1 MKTRMMFALAALV
14 VAAFVAG
21 CSEVPTQQ
29 VQDAEAALQ
38 AVEGAGAAQY
48 APEELTAV
56 NEAMGKLKA
65 ELAVQADKPSLL
77 RRYGTAT
84 ELALAVRQTSDA
96 ALTEVEA
103 AKQRAHDAAQARIE
117 AAAGLLEVVRP
128 MLANAP
134 RGKGSEADLKL
145 LEADLMGVEMTL
157 GTAREALAAGDLVAA
172 DARAAAAETS
182 LGDIKAA
189 IETAQALQ
197 AQKAGR

>member
-14 VAAFVAG
+14 AAAFVAG
-21 CSEVPTQQ
+21 CSEMPTQQ

-84 ELALAVRQTSDA
+84 ELALAVRQTADA

-145 LEADLMGVEMTL
+145 LEADLMGVETTL
-157 GTAREALAAGDLVAA
+157 VAAREALAAGDLVAA
-172 DARAAAAETS
+172 DARATAAETS

-189 IETAQALQ
+189 IEAAQALQ